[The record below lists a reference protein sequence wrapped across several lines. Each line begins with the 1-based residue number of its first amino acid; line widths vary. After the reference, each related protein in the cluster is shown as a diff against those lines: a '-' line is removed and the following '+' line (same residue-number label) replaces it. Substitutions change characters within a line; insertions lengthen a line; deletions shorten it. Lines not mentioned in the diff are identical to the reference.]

1 MAMRILVDT
10 NVILDYILKRE
21 PWQEIRVWE

>member
-1 MAMRILVDT
+1 MAIRILVDT

-21 PWQEIRVWE
+21 PWQEIRVCE